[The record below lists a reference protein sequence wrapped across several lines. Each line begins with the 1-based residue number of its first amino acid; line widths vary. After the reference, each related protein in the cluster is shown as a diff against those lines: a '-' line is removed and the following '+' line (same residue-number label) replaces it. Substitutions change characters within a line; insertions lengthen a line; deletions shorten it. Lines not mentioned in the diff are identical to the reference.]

1 LSYKLEVGD
10 LVRLQPD
17 MGYEIDWISGRVINH
32 FHDSYYFD
40 LSEICMLIGKDYNY
54 FYLLNAQ
61 GNIIMTPHKDYF
73 ILC

>member
-1 LSYKLEVGD
+1 MSYRPEIGD

-17 MGYEIDWISGRVINH
+17 MGYEIDWISGRVVNH
-32 FHDSYYFD
+32 FYDPYYFD
-40 LSEICMLIGKDYNY
+40 ICEICVLISKDYDY

-61 GNIIMTPHKDYF
+61 GNIIMTPHKEYF